1 MTLGRRG
8 LLAWAGTRALAIPG
22 EIVEIRDTTGAG
34 DCFVGAVAAQT
45 ALGASVEEAL
55 AYANLAA
62 SICVQRM
69 GAGSSM
75 PSKAEVAAANKAK
88 RG

>member
-1 MTLGRRG
+1 MAKNAVVVEGDTARRG
-8 LLAWAGTRALAIPG
+8 
-22 EIVEIRDTTGAG
+22 EGAG
-34 DCFVGAVAAQT
+34 LTFLKWATAVLCNGA
-45 ALGASVEEAL
+45 GRYEEAL

-69 GAGSSM
+69 GAGPSM
-75 PSKAEVAAANKAK
+75 PSKAEVAAAAKAK